1 VVSFVVEVYAPNLSE
16 ADLAKIAVRAEAAA
30 RELGSEGIAVRYVR
44 SVLVPE
50 DETCFHHFEGPT
62 AEAVRRV
69 SERAGL
75 LEDDQLASVKRS
87 MQQER
92 TGRSAQQS

>member
-1 VVSFVVEVYAPNLSE
+1 VVSFVVEVYAPNLSR
-16 ADLAKIAVRAEAAA
+16 ADLADVAARAEAAA
-30 RELGSEGIAVRYVR
+30 RELGSEGIAVRFLR

-75 LEDDQLASVKRS
+75 LADDRLASIKRS
-87 MQQER
+87 MQHER
-92 TGRSAQQS
+92 TGSSAQHS